1 MKIYVKKI
9 EGITLPT
16 KKTPVS
22 AGYDVKSTSG
32 PKFVGEQH
40 SDGLWKRI
48 DYVEYETNLYL
59 APEILTCHLNLK
71 PRSSVSK
78 YNLVL
83 ANSIGTLD
91 NDYRGMVICRFKYI
105 WQPEDFVVET
115 IDFSVQGTDGNIQ
128 HVKMPTGRL
137 HCKINTDKIY
147 KIGDDIAQLE
157 GVMTVGLEFELVDE
171 LNQTKRGEGGFGS
184 TDQSKIQPKHEIPRL
199 IQGKSLKDMYN
210 EAGGVPTKLPYTE
223 EIKKRQRE

>member
-83 ANSIGTLD
+83 ANSVGTID
-91 NDYRGMVICRFKYI
+91 GGYRGQIFCRFKYI
-105 WQPEDFVVET
+105 FQPEDLRIERERIIGGVNLSKIYQQGDKIVQMIVQQTNPILFET
-115 IDFSVQGTDGNIQ
+115 IEELPESL
-128 HVKMPTGRL
+128 R
-137 HCKINTDKIY
+137 NT
-147 KIGDDIAQLE
+147 
-157 GVMTVGLEFELVDE
+157 
-171 LNQTKRGEGGFGS
+171 GGFGS
-184 TDQSKIQPKHEIPRL
+184 S
-199 IQGKSLKDMYN
+199 
-210 EAGGVPTKLPYTE
+210 GV
-223 EIKKRQRE
+223 

>member
-9 EGITLPT
+9 EGITLP
-16 KKTPVS
+16 KKASEVA
-22 AGYDVKSTSG
+22 AGYDIVATSE
-32 PKFVGEQH
+32 PKFVGEQVIDK
-40 SDGLWKRI
+40 SWKRI
-48 DYVEYETNLYL
+48 DYVEYETNLYI
-59 APEILTCHLNLK
+59 APEAVTFHTLIH

-83 ANSIGTLD
+83 ANSIGLVD
-91 NDYRGMVICRFKYI
+91 NDYRGMVICRFKYV
-105 WQPEDFVVET
+105 WQPEDLKWVRFNEENA
-115 IDFSVQGTDGNIQ
+115 ILGNPNLS
-128 HVKMPTGRL
+128 KM
-137 HCKINTDKIY
+137 Y
-147 KIGDDIAQLE
+147 KKGDTIAQLVIE
-157 GVMTVGLEFELVDE
+157 PTVQAEWVVVDD

-184 TDQSKIQPKHEIPRL
+184 TDQSKVQPKHEAPRL